1 MDDRTLRVLEF
12 GRIREMLMACASTE
26 LGKEKCVRIGPHK
39 ELALIQEL
47 QAGTSEARR
56 LLDLGKQV
64 PLGGIVNIS
73 DAVGKADRGGMLH
86 PEQLLDVLYTL
97 ESTRRLKKAIS
108 TLGPGYPILLDMAA
122 GIDTMP
128 RLEDAILTAIS
139 ESAEVLDSASP
150 ELRSARGKIRSINSK
165 IRDTLDSI
173 VRSPQWSKVLQDPVV
188 SLRNGRFV
196 VPVKS
201 EMRGQAAGIVHD
213 QSSSGATLFIEPMAI
228 VELNNQLRQA
238 MAVEEAE
245 VERILMELSAA
256 VAEQSA
262 RISRT
267 LTAVTEIDYTMAKG
281 KLSYQM
287 DATAP
292 ELNTNGALAMF
303 GARHPLL
310 GPKVVPIDPHL
321 GKSFNTLVITGPNT
335 GGKTVTLKTVGL
347 LTLMAQAGLH
357 IPAEQ
362 GTEVAVFS
370 KVFADIGDE
379 QSIEQSLSTFSSHL
393 TQIIATLREA
403 DSDSLVL
410 LDELG
415 AGTDPQEGAALAMA
429 ILEELHSRGARTVA
443 TTHYSELKAFAHT
456 TPGLANASVEFDVDT
471 LRPTYKLS
479 IGIPGASNAFAISQR
494 LGLPQGILDRARSLV
509 GSGGRRMEEMISTL
523 KEDHERAAAARADAE
538 ALRRRYL
545 ELMHKYEA
553 LASAA
558 QVDRA
563 TALRRARDE
572 AEIILREARQDADK
586 LIGKLRA
593 AVARVQAGAGR
604 PAPEAVDEA
613 REARR
618 GLDDLRSAVQELTSV
633 VGGAGA
639 EEPAEGEDPLMYQAD
654 AAIRAGSEVELISFG
669 QRGTVLEALSDDE
682 FAVAI
687 GSMRMN
693 VKRSQLRPARSVAA
707 ATAAPSWEG
716 RLARGAAGMAGAGGS
731 GSGIGTGTG
740 LSGVPGGRGGSGR
753 GGAGLELE
761 TARTISSELDLRG
774 MRVDEALEAVDKYID
789 DAVLCSL
796 PAARIIHGKGT
807 GALREAV
814 RAQLSADRRV
824 ASSRLGEAGEGGDG
838 VTVVSFVK

>member
-1 MDDRTLRVLEF
+1 MDERTLRVLEF
-12 GRIREMLMACASTE
+12 GRIREMLTACAATE
-26 LGKEKCVRIGPHK
+26 LGKERCSQTGPQR
-39 ELALIQEL
+39 EMATIQEL

-56 LLDLGKQV
+56 LLDLGKQI
-64 PLGGIVNIS
+64 PLGGIQNIGDS
-73 DAVGKADRGGMLH
+73 VDKADRGGMLH

-97 ESTRRLKKAIS
+97 ESTRRLKKAVAA
-108 TLGPGYPILLDMAA
+108 LGPEYPIMVDMAG
-122 GIDTMP
+122 GIETMP
-128 RLEDAILTAIS
+128 RLEDAIATAIS

-150 ELRSARGKIRSINSK
+150 ALRSARVKIRSINNK

-173 VRSPQWSKVLQDPVV
+173 VKSAQWSKLLQDPVV

-201 EMRGQAAGIVHD
+201 EMRSQASGIVHD

-238 MAVEEAE
+238 VAVEEAE
-245 VERILMELSAA
+245 IERILTELSAA
-256 VAEQSA
+256 VAEQA
-262 RISRT
+262 AKIVRT
-267 LTAVTEIDYTMAKG
+267 LRAVTQIDYAMAKG

-292 ELNTNGALAMF
+292 ELNTVGSLSMF

-310 GPKVVPIDPHL
+310 GPKVVPIDPYL
-321 GKSFNTLVITGPNT
+321 GKGFNTLVITGPNT

-347 LTLMAQAGLH
+347 LTLMAQSGLH
-357 IPAEQ
+357 VPAEQ
-362 GTEVAVFS
+362 GTEIAVFG
-370 KVFADIGDE
+370 KIFADIGDE

-393 TQIIATLREA
+393 THIIATLGEA

-479 IGIPGASNAFAISQR
+479 IGVPGASNAFAISQR
-494 LGLPQGILDRARSLV
+494 LGLPQSVLDRARSLV
-509 GSGGRRMEEMISTL
+509 GSGGQRMEEMISTL
-523 KEDHERAAAARADAE
+523 QQDHERAAAARSDAE

-553 LASAA
+553 LTSAA
-558 QVDRA
+558 QAEKA
-563 TALRRARDE
+563 TVLKRARDE
-572 AEIILREARQDADK
+572 AEIVVREARQDAEK

-593 AVARVQAGAGR
+593 AVAHAQAGAGR
-604 PAPEAVDEA
+604 HGTEATDEA

-618 GLDDLRSAVQELTSV
+618 GLDDLRSAVYELTSA
-633 VGGAGA
+633 GGSGA
-639 EEPAEGEDPLMYQAD
+639 EDPGDVEDPLEAQAD
-654 AAIRAGSEVELISFG
+654 ARISAGSEVELVSLG
-669 QRGTVLEALSDDE
+669 KRGTVLEALSDDD
-682 FAVAI
+682 FVVAV
-687 GSMRMN
+687 GSMRIN
-693 VKRSQLRPARSVAA
+693 VKRTQLRAARPARATAGA
-707 ATAAPSWEG
+707 ATPS
-716 RLARGAAGMAGAGGS
+716 L
-731 GSGIGTGTG
+731 
-740 LSGVPGGRGGSGR
+740 SGR
-753 GGAGLELE
+753 GTSLELE
-761 TARTISSELDLRG
+761 AARTVGSELDLRG
-774 MRVDEALEAVDKYID
+774 MRVDEALEAVDKYVD
-789 DAVLCSL
+789 DAVLGSL
-796 PAARIIHGKGT
+796 PTARIIHGKGT

-824 ASSRLGEAGEGGDG
+824 ASMRLGAAGEGGDG
-838 VTVVSFVK
+838 VTVVSFTK

>member
-26 LGKEKCVRIGPHK
+26 LGKERCVRIVPQR

-56 LLDLGKQV
+56 LLDFGKQI
-64 PLGGIVNIS
+64 PLGGIQNITDS
-73 DAVGKADRGGMLH
+73 VDKADRGGMLH

-97 ESTRRLKKAIS
+97 ESTRRLKKAVS
-108 TLGPGYPILLDMAA
+108 ALGPDYPILMDMAA
-122 GIDTMP
+122 GIETMP
-128 RLEDAILTAIS
+128 RLEDAIANAIS
-139 ESAEVLDSASP
+139 ETAEVLDSASS
-150 ELRSARGKIRSINSK
+150 ELRAARVKIRSINNK

-213 QSSSGATLFIEPMAI
+213 QSSSGATLFIEPMAV

-238 MAVEEAE
+238 VAAEEAE
-245 VERILMELSAA
+245 IERILTELSAA
-256 VAEQSA
+256 VAEQSTK
-262 RISRT
+262 IIRT
-267 LTAVTEIDYTMAKG
+267 LRAVTEIDYTMAKG

-292 ELNTNGALAMF
+292 ELNTEGRVSMF

-321 GKSFNTLVITGPNT
+321 GKTFSTLVITGPNT

-357 IPAEQ
+357 VPAEP
-362 GTEVAVFS
+362 GTEIAVFG

-393 TQIIATLREA
+393 THIIDTLREA

-494 LGLPQGILDRARSLV
+494 LGLPEEVLDRARSLV
-509 GSGGRRMEEMISTL
+509 GSGGKRMEEMISTL

-545 ELMHKYEA
+545 ELMRKYEA

-558 QVDRA
+558 QAERA
-563 TALRRARDE
+563 TALKRAREE
-572 AEIILREARQDADK
+572 AEIILRQATQDADK

-593 AVARVQAGAGR
+593 AVARAQADGGK
-604 PAPEAVDEA
+604 PAPAAQDDA
-613 REARR
+613 RDARR
-618 GLDDLRSAVQELTSV
+618 GLDDLRSAVRELTAV
-633 VGGAGA
+633 VGVVGVD
-639 EEPAEGEDPLMYQAD
+639 EHDEGEDPLRDQAD
-654 AAIRAGSEVELISFG
+654 VPIRAGGEVEVISFG

-693 VKRSQLRPARSVAA
+693 VKRSQLRPVRPAP
-707 ATAAPSWEG
+707 TAPTLSWTAQSL
-716 RLARGAAGMAGAGGS
+716 RGAGGS
-731 GSGIGTGTG
+731 ASIGGVGGVGGIGGRA
-740 LSGVPGGRGGSGR
+740 SGAVGRGP
-753 GGAGLELE
+753 GLELE
-761 TARTISSELDLRG
+761 VARSINSELDLRG

-789 DAVLCSL
+789 DAMLSSL

-824 ASSRLGEAGEGGDG
+824 ASTRPGEAGEGGDG
-838 VTVVSFVK
+838 VTVVSFAK